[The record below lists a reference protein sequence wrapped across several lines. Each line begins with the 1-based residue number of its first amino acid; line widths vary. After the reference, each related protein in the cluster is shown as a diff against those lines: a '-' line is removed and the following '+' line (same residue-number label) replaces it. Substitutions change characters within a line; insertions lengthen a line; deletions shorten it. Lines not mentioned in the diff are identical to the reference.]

1 MVINFQTEPVEG
13 WLVCCSLF
21 GKVHSARPFDS
32 SLNFYSISLD
42 SFLKICSHHMKYVF
56 LFSLIIAVVG
66 ASAQDTSSV
75 VIHKDP
81 RIDLLLKKQG
91 EVNAAIRKAN
101 ARTARGYR
109 LLVINT
115 NKRDDAIAAKTKV
128 YTNFP
133 ELKAYLVYQS
143 PYFKLKVGNFKTREE
158 AQQYQKSLGYY
169 FPKGVFVIADTIEV
183 TPEKDL
189 ENN

>member
-1 MVINFQTEPVEG
+1 
-13 WLVCCSLF
+13 
-21 GKVHSARPFDS
+21 
-32 SLNFYSISLD
+32 
-42 SFLKICSHHMKYVF
+42 MKYFF
-56 LFSLIIAVVG
+56 LLSFFVICIRA
-66 ASAQDTSSV
+66 ASQDTSSI

-91 EVNAAIRKAN
+91 DVNAAIKKAN

-115 NKRDDAIAAKTKV
+115 NKRDEAIAAKTKV

-143 PYFKLKVGNFKTREE
+143 PYFKLKVGNFKTRDE
-158 AQQYQKSLGYY
+158 AQQYQKTLGYY
-169 FPKGVFVIADTIEV
+169 FPKGVFIIGDTIEI
-183 TPEKDL
+183 TPEKEQ
-189 ENN
+189 EN

>member
-1 MVINFQTEPVEG
+1 MVMALGV
-13 WLVCCSLF
+13 
-21 GKVHSARPFDS
+21 
-32 SLNFYSISLD
+32 
-42 SFLKICSHHMKYVF
+42 
-56 LFSLIIAVVG
+56 
-66 ASAQDTSSV
+66 SAQDTSSV
-75 VIHKDP
+75 VVHKDP

-158 AQQYQKSLGYY
+158 AQQYQKTLGYY
-169 FPKGVFVIADTIEV
+169 FPKGVFIMADTIEI

>member
-1 MVINFQTEPVEG
+1 
-13 WLVCCSLF
+13 
-21 GKVHSARPFDS
+21 
-32 SLNFYSISLD
+32 
-42 SFLKICSHHMKYVF
+42 MKYVF